1 MFSGSV
7 LGLITPQ
14 PALVATPGRAC
25 SPRMMANWDPVRFA
39 TTAAFFNAPP
49 SPGELLKRVLTP
61 SPALSR
67 DGQLWSAERPELLEW
82 GPLDDVVMG
91 GVSRST
97 FVTGSSCATFSGV
110 VTSEN
115 NGGFVGCRTRALRPA
130 LDLRRF
136 EGLRLRLRGDGNRYK
151 LILRDDYA
159 WNGIAWAFSFDTS
172 KELQT
177 IEAPFPAFVP
187 TLFARSVPGKKL
199 DTRAINTLQLTLSK
213 FEYDGALNPAFTE
226 GAFRLELESIE
237 AF

>member
-1 MFSGSV
+1 MPELPRRVPRLPQGVHELGS
-7 LGLITPQ
+7 
-14 PALVATPGRAC
+14 AL
-25 SPRMMANWDPVRFA
+25 
-39 TTAAFFNAPP
+39 AP
-49 SPGELLKRVLTP
+49 LL
-61 SPALSR
+61 
-67 DGQLWSAERPELLEW
+67 DGQP
-82 GPLDDVVMG
+82 V
-91 GVSRST
+91 
-97 FVTGSSCATFSGV
+97 
-110 VTSEN
+110 
-115 NGGFVGCRTRALRPA
+115 LRE
-130 LDLRRF
+130 D
-136 EGLRLRLRGDGNRYK
+136 K

-177 IEAPFPAFVP
+177 IEAPFSSFVP